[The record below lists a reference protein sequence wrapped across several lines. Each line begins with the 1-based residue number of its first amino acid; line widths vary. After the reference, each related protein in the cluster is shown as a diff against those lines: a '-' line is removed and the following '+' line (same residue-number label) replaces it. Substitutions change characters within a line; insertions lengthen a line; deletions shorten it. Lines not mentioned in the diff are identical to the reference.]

1 MIAVCYGCLVA
12 QDIGAH
18 QLERLVELLTP
29 QECEDL
35 LRTLSH
41 PEENIFQHVEKLSPE
56 NNQLHTQSRA
66 KRAAASS
73 AAGKVSTRTRP
84 ETQEDFGS
92 IYPDRPAKSNDHVCP
107 LITQTSRTIQKQYKS
122 REFNIRSIRVNLA
135 ILFPTSETFFPDL
148 TLALIQ
154 RRLNPP

>member
-1 MIAVCYGCLVA
+1 M
-12 QDIGAH
+12 
-18 QLERLVELLTP
+18 ELLTP

-66 KRAAASS
+66 KRAAAASS

-92 IYPDRPAKSNDHVCP
+92 IYPDRPVKSNDHVYA
-107 LITQTSRTIQKQYKS
+107 LITQKSRTIQKQYKS
-122 REFNIRSIRVNLA
+122 REFNVRSIRVNSA
-135 ILFPTSETFFPDL
+135 NVFPTSETFFPDL

-154 RRLNPP
+154 RRLNLP

>member
-1 MIAVCYGCLVA
+1 MA

-92 IYPDRPAKSNDHVCP
+92 IYPDRSVKSNDHVYP
-107 LITQTSRTIQKQYKS
+107 LITQKSRTQKQYKS
-122 REFNIRSIRVNLA
+122 REFNVRSIRVNLA
-135 ILFPTSETFFPDL
+135 NLFPSSETFFPDL
-148 TLALIQ
+148 ILALIQ

>member
-1 MIAVCYGCLVA
+1 MA

-66 KRAAASS
+66 KRAAAASS
-73 AAGKVSTRTRP
+73 AAGKVSARTRP

-92 IYPDRPAKSNDHVCP
+92 IYPDRSVKSNDHVHP

-122 REFNIRSIRVNLA
+122 REFNVRSIRVNLA
-135 ILFPTSETFFPDL
+135 NLFPTSETFFPDL

>member
-1 MIAVCYGCLVA
+1 M
-12 QDIGAH
+12 
-18 QLERLVELLTP
+18 ELLTP

-66 KRAAASS
+66 KRAAASP

-92 IYPDRPAKSNDHVCP
+92 IYPDRPV
-107 LITQTSRTIQKQYKS
+107 
-122 REFNIRSIRVNLA
+122 
-135 ILFPTSETFFPDL
+135 
-148 TLALIQ
+148 
-154 RRLNPP
+154 